1 VNFQLL
7 FCIYIEK
14 DELIISI
21 YGQFSAGKLEYKMR
35 GVINGIH
42 HVTAIAGDPQRNIDF
57 YTDVLGIK
65 LVKLTVNFDD
75 PGTYHFYYADVRGT
89 PGTILTFFPWPGGP
103 PGRRGMGQ
111 ATSLAFSVP
120 LNAINYWKDR
130 LQRRSVIQTAVSR
143 RYNEEVLTFYDPDNL
158 CVELIASNS
167 AMLDGIKGPIPDDY
181 AIRGI
186 HSVTLTESPRA
197 QTKRFLEENLGFT
210 TLGVEHER
218 TRMISGDGPLGNA
231 VDIVPDKSGKLG
243 YVSVGTIHHVAFRI
257 VGKDSQIML
266 KDKIVEAGHQVTPIR
281 DRKYFQSIYFREP
294 GGVLLEVATESPGFM
309 IDEPY
314 SSLGRHLMLPESLE
328 NRRIEIERSLP
339 RISLPKWSV
348 AA

>member
-1 VNFQLL
+1 
-7 FCIYIEK
+7 
-14 DELIISI
+14 
-21 YGQFSAGKLEYKMR
+21 MR

-75 PGTYHFYYADVRGT
+75 PGTYHFYYADGRGT

-103 PGRRGMGQ
+103 PGRRGTGQ

-120 LNAINYWKDR
+120 LNAIKYWKDR
-130 LQRRSVIQTAVSR
+130 LQSRNVLQTAISR
-143 RYNEEVLTFYDPDNL
+143 RYNEEVLTLYDPDNL

-167 AMLDGIKGPIPDDY
+167 AMTDGIKGPVPEDY

-197 QTKRFLEENLGFT
+197 QTKRFLERNLGFKAV
-210 TLGVEHER
+210 GIENER
-218 TRMISGDGPLGNA
+218 TRMISGDGLGRNA
-231 VDIVPDKSGKLG
+231 VDIVPDHSGKLG
-243 YVSVGTIHHVAFRI
+243 YISVGTIHHIALRI
-257 VGKDSQIML
+257 EGKDSQTVF
-266 KDKIVEAGHQVTPIR
+266 KDKLLEAGHQVTPIR

-294 GGVLLEVATESPGFM
+294 GGVLLEIATDSPGFM

-314 SSLGRHLMLPESLE
+314 ASLGRHLMLPEALE
-328 NRRIEIERSLP
+328 NKRIEIERSLP
-339 RISLPKWSV
+339 KISLPKWSE